1 MNPQICPSAYDP
13 KRNGE
18 SETASKLIE
27 NRIKHMTE
35 REREMSQQV
44 EGTLCLCHTYTQRK
58 LDTKMTNPF
67 PKVLE
72 QKYQKHQ
79 QLAMTL
85 LREDQQDKAVCTH

>member
-1 MNPQICPSAYDP
+1 MT
-13 KRNGE
+13 KR
-18 SETASKLIE
+18 
-27 NRIKHMTE
+27 E
-35 REREMSQQV
+35 RERDVTASR
-44 EGTLCLCHTYTQRK
+44 GTLCLCHTYTQRK

-85 LREDQQDKAVCTH
+85 LREDQQDKVVCTH